1 MFIDNTFSVHFEE
14 DKTKY
19 ILFKRGNKSNLSLT
33 ITWNENFIK
42 QHSLFE
48 YSGYLLDENMLAMA
62 RMVLKKVDGK
72 KKFL

>member
-33 ITWNENFIK
+33 IIWNENFIK
-42 QHSLFE
+42 QHSVFE
-48 YSGYLLDENMLAMA
+48 Y
-62 RMVLKKVDGK
+62 
-72 KKFL
+72 